1 MAWKVRF
8 EKRAKKELSS
18 LDRQAQ
24 ADIWQYL
31 KDRIATEEDPKRF
44 GQPLRH
50 NLAGLWKYRIGHYR
64 VIADIQNQEL
74 VVLVVR
80 VGHRKNVYE
89 DH

>member
-1 MAWKVRF
+1 LAWKVRF

>member
-24 ADIWQYL
+24 ADIWQYI
-31 KDRIATEEDPKRF
+31 KERIATEEDPRRF
-44 GQPLRH
+44 GEPLRK
-50 NLAGLWKYRIGHYR
+50 NLAGLWKYRMGNYR
-64 VIADIQNQEL
+64 IIADIQDQEL

-80 VGHRKNVYE
+80 VGHRKNVYGG
-89 DH
+89 H

>member
-31 KDRIATEEDPKRF
+31 KDRIATEEDPRRF

-50 NLAGLWKYRIGHYR
+50 DLAGLWKYRIGNYR
-64 VIADIQNQEL
+64 VIADIQDQEL

-80 VGHRKNVYE
+80 VGHRKNVYGG
-89 DH
+89 H